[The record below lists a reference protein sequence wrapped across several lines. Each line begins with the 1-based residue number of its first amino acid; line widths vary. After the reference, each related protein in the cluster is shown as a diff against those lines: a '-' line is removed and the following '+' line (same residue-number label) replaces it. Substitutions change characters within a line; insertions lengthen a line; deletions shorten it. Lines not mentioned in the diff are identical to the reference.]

1 MEGSQVLADR
11 GYDSQKLIDYIYD
24 QGGESNRHPLNVW
37 KMKNPAGKYWKRY
50 VLLRC
55 IWHCPVLQW
64 EYCRAFPSVLL
75 ESSTPGRYVTRGR
88 LPEGGCQKPLSC
100 TICGNIFFRL
110 LGKQPELYITQIIQ
124 EQQDESGAYWGSWA
138 S

>member
-24 QGGESNRHPLNVW
+24 QGAESNRHPLNVW

-64 EYCRAFPSVLL
+64 GYCRAFPSVLP
-75 ESSTPGRYVTRGR
+75 EVSAPADT
-88 LPEGGCQKPLSC
+88 LPEDAFQGAGVRSCCHVLSAE
-100 TICGNIFFRL
+100 TFFQAFRKTA
-110 LGKQPELYITQIIQ
+110 GIAHNT
-124 EQQDESGAYWGSWA
+124 DNSATAG
-138 S
+138 